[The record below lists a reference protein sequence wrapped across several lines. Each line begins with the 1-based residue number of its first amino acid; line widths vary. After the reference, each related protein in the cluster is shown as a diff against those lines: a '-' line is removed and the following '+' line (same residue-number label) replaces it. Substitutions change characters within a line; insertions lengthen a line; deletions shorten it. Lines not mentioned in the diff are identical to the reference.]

1 MDTMKMS
8 VAIEPMGML
17 SALFISGLAI
27 CSVVIVII
35 VHISFAVAIFRDA
48 TYLRDPRN
56 LRQPRKPIFVGRAI
70 WLLATLVGG
79 IFVATIYW
87 LMHHSRLN
95 QSVAAAPPEN

>member
-27 CSVVIVII
+27 CSVVIVIV

-48 TYLRDPRN
+48 TN
-56 LRQPRKPIFVGRAI
+56 LPAPRKPIFVGPSI
-70 WLLATLVGG
+70 WLLATLIGG
-79 IFVATIYW
+79 VFVAGSYW
-87 LMHHSRLN
+87 IVHHSRLN
-95 QSVAAAPPEN
+95 QSVPVTPPED